1 MKDKL
6 TEYLQHFIKGLQKS
20 AYQIEGHLLKISDTL
35 ADMFLDQV
43 AEDELRKPRLE
54 ESFTREELISSL
66 KQGWNNLRRWFLGA
80 GHEPSEL
87 VLLERATKE
96 TIAKV
101 VRCALRLQER
111 KRAGISRKKELE
123 YLAQWF
129 DRLGSLDEAHRLAAY
144 AFGLFSSR
152 HLQGEDERTTDLAD
166 KSMWE
171 EVPNIRPIRSR
182 SRKRISRSET
192 EPVRQSG
199 NRQQEYRAA
208 VEQQLQ
214 EERAFLGQ
222 LAERRQVRISDFGVV
237 DAKTR
242 MRLLQWIGRCMGNSS
257 RSFVTAEGIKVSL
270 RLERSGEMTT
280 LYCEDGELDM
290 PNYTLL
296 FVSPLK
302 GETKHG

>member
-1 MKDKL
+1 
-6 TEYLQHFIKGLQKS
+6 
-20 AYQIEGHLLKISDTL
+20 
-35 ADMFLDQV
+35 
-43 AEDELRKPRLE
+43 LE

-111 KRAGISRKKELE
+111 KHAGISRKKELE

-199 NRQQEYRAA
+199 NRQREYRAA